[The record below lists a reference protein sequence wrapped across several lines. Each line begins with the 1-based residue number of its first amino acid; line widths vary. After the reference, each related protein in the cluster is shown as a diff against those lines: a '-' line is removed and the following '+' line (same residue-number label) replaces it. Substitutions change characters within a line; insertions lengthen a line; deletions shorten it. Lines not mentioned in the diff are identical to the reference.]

1 MRPAAT
7 ALVVALLAM
16 TGCASQSAPPPSLS
30 AEVFETRFDPPLGQ
44 LHLRVLNESS
54 QSVRVL
60 SADLDSTAYPASTGF
75 TRPQTVP
82 SGAARDLPVPL
93 GAPACPDGDEASALA
108 QTTVRVVVE
117 SPDGSSQE
125 LSLPVLDTTILAATL
140 ERDCRGDALATH
152 ATVAP
157 PPALTWTPGAGAPA
171 TLEFS
176 VSPTDAT
183 GSATINSVG
192 PTTLLGI
199 VDAAGARATPLTL
212 DVVIDAETAPFVLP
226 VRIVPARC
234 DPHAIAEDKQGT
246 LIPFDIATSEG
257 ESGQVRIAVS
267 DEVRAQIYAF
277 VTDFCAATGG

>member
-1 MRPAAT
+1 MRPAAA
-7 ALVVALLAM
+7 ALVVALLAL
-16 TGCASQSAPPPSLS
+16 TACAAQLTSPPGLS

-44 LHLRVLNESS
+44 LHLRVVNESP

-60 SADLDSTAYPASTGF
+60 SAELDSPAYPDSTGF

-93 GAPACPDGDEASALA
+93 GPPACPGGDPASVLA
-108 QTTVRVVVE
+108 DTSVRVMVE
-117 SPDGSSQE
+117 RPDGSAE
-125 LSLPVLDTTILAATL
+125 EVSLPVVDIGILAATL
-140 ERDCRGDALATH
+140 ERDCRGEALAAH
-152 ATVAP
+152 AELAP
-157 PPALTWTPGAGAPA
+157 PPALTWTPGTGATA
-171 TLEFS
+171 TLEFT
-176 VSPTDAT
+176 VTPTGAA
-183 GSATINSVG
+183 GAATINSVG

-212 DVVIDAETAPFVLP
+212 DLVIDAETTPFVLP

-246 LIPFDIATSEG
+246 LIPFDVATSEG
-257 ESGQVRIAVS
+257 AAGQVRIAVS

-277 VTDFCAATGG
+277 VTDFCAATNG